1 LLSEALADGVELNGP
16 EALAE
21 RDADRVP
28 LAVALSEGMLEKVKF
43 SGLAVSLLLRETDGE
58 PEEELEFHALRERA
72 AVDEALADIEEL
84 TVADAVALKDT
95 VALPLLLAVPLALA
109 QLEAEDEALGSD
121 DSDGVAE
128 VELVELKEMVA
139 RPLLLAVLLALAQF
153 VVVALA
159 EVVPEPRLDTVGVA
173 VVLGEEDP
181 VTVEDTVGRNT
192 VTEGEPLVVTEVV
205 ATADRLGV
213 GVIEPE
219 DEVVLPA
226 DKEPLAL
233 AVKQL
238 DGVALSE
245 NEFDGVLLACMVG
258 DGTAEPEGGAHREG
272 VGELVGD
279 AVSQLENE
287 AAVLR
292 EGCPD
297 TLPVIEMEATLV
309 PEELNDGE
317 GVLEELR
324 HALAVKEEEPL
335 ADTETVM
342 TTDLE
347 EITVVDALRV
357 PDEDD
362 EMLLDGDPEA
372 QGVAM
377 AEDDALAE
385 GVESKLRDPA
395 NDGVGLSVGD
405 ALLLT
410 QLVYDADPQA
420 VALIGGVAD
429 KRTEAV
435 GLLEKDDEGVAQ
447 ALGDSAR
454 DGDGSAVR
462 ELKLLTLAEYVAELL
477 REGVSVGVGDPTT
490 EALAPGDKDGA

>member
-1 LLSEALADGVELNGP
+1 
-16 EALAE
+16 
-21 RDADRVP
+21 
-28 LAVALSEGMLEKVKF
+28 
-43 SGLAVSLLLRETDGE
+43 
-58 PEEELEFHALRERA
+58 
-72 AVDEALADIEEL
+72 
-84 TVADAVALKDT
+84 
-95 VALPLLLAVPLALA
+95 
-109 QLEAEDEALGSD
+109 
-121 DSDGVAE
+121 
-128 VELVELKEMVA
+128 
-139 RPLLLAVLLALAQF
+139 
-153 VVVALA
+153 
-159 EVVPEPRLDTVGVA
+159 
-173 VVLGEEDP
+173 
-181 VTVEDTVGRNT
+181 
-192 VTEGEPLVVTEVV
+192 
-205 ATADRLGV
+205 
-213 GVIEPE
+213 
-219 DEVVLPA
+219 
-226 DKEPLAL
+226 
-233 AVKQL
+233 
-238 DGVALSE
+238 
-245 NEFDGVLLACMVG
+245 
-258 DGTAEPEGGAHREG
+258 
-272 VGELVGD
+272 VGD
-279 AVSQLENE
+279 AVSQPENE

-297 TLPVIEMEATLV
+297 TLPVIEMEAALV
-309 PEELNDGE
+309 PEELDDGE

-335 ADTETVM
+335 ADTEAVM

-429 KRTEAV
+429 EHTEAV
-435 GLLEKDDEGVAQ
+435 GLLKKDDEGVAQ

-462 ELKLLTLAEYVAELL
+462 ELELLALAEYVAELL

-490 EALAPGDKDGA
+490 EALAPGDKDGASERVPEAEEKMVPDPEPDGDRDCERETVAQAEEQADCV